1 MQSLLVLWVPVQ
13 SLVNRIHLHC
23 TWQKKPIDISRMT
36 VIHIRRMR
44 ERGIARV
51 GLGDGAKDDEED
63 SRGQEARGS
72 VRSWRRMT
80 QRNRA
85 ST

>member
-1 MQSLLVLWVPVQ
+1 VGGCVLWVPVQ
-13 SLVNRIHLHC
+13 SLVNRIHLHW
-23 TWQKKPIDISRMT
+23 TWQKRPVDISRMT

-44 ERGIARV
+44 QRGMREWDWETVLKMTRKIV
-51 GLGDGAKDDEED
+51 GGRRRE
-63 SRGQEARGS
+63 GS

>member
-1 MQSLLVLWVPVQ
+1 
-13 SLVNRIHLHC
+13 
-23 TWQKKPIDISRMT
+23 MT

-63 SRGQEARGS
+63 SRGQEARGKREELEAHDS
-72 VRSWRRMT
+72 AQSREHIGYVCGVTATPSRI
-80 QRNRA
+80 
-85 ST
+85 STMY